1 MLLQGIMSS
10 IAEFYSRNLATET
23 RKGIAQK
30 VKNGGTPEMV
40 SFGYLN
46 VRACTPED
54 CEIRSVTVD
63 PDQDNH
69 VRWMYEACVS
79 SEWAMTQIREALNA
93 QGVTS
98 VPRPKRPAR
107 PIATSHVETI
117 LSNRHYLDEVT
128 FDGAWRPGRHEP
140 LVAAGLWEQVR
151 EACVR

>member
-1 MLLQGIMSS
+1 MEINLAIQRSGAKLFSVTESIDETPSSMLLQAIMSS

-30 VKNGGTPEMV
+30 VKNGGRPEMV
-40 SFGYLN
+40 PFGYLN

-54 CEIRSVTVD
+54 YEIRSVTVD

-93 QGVTS
+93 QVSHRCHDQSDRHVRSPHPTS
-98 VPRPKRPAR
+98 RR
-107 PIATSHVETI
+107 
-117 LSNRHYLDEVT
+117 
-128 FDGAWRPGRHEP
+128 F
-140 LVAAGLWEQVR
+140 
-151 EACVR
+151 